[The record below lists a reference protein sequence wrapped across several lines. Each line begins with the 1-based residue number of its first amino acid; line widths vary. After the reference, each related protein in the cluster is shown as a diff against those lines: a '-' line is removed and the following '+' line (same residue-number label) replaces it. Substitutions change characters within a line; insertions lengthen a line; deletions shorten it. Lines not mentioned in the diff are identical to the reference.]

1 MKELERDLAIYS
13 GNIIRSL
20 RTSKGYTQKELGD
33 KIGVSNSAVA
43 NYEKG
48 YRAPLQDTLFRL
60 AEVFD
65 VSVNYFFPKGI
76 EAEKILSVY
85 SKLTPP
91 RQIKVYECA
100 ERQLEEQKQ
109 TVEVYG
115 QTAAGDPIEY
125 GDTYIEEK
133 EVSYIPNGAEV
144 ALIINGDSMEPDF
157 PNGSIVFYKKQPQ
170 VENGQ
175 IAIVEVDGGVTCKRI
190 KFDYENEKVILQ
202 SLNEVYED
210 QVFEDDDVKVLGL
223 VVQ

>member
-1 MKELERDLAIYS
+1 M
-13 GNIIRSL
+13 
-20 RTSKGYTQKELGD
+20 TSKIIFGEMVDYFRQQNSMTMEDLGNAMGKTKSTVSRWISGERYP
-33 KIGVSNSAVA
+33 KIEEV
-43 NYEKG
+43 EK
-48 YRAPLQDTLFRL
+48 L
-60 AEVFD
+60 AEIFSTDVETILFGANKPNFD
-65 VSVNYFFPKGI
+65 IIDVYNQL
-76 EAEKILSVY
+76 EKS
-85 SKLTPP
+85 
-91 RQIKVYECA
+91 RQLKVYNYA

-109 TVEVYG
+109 VVEIHG
-115 QTAAGDPIEY
+115 QTAAGEPIEY

-133 EVSYIPNGAEV
+133 EVSYVPNGAEV

-202 SLNEVYED
+202 SLNDEYED
-210 QVFEDDDVKVLGL
+210 QVFEDGEVEVLGL

>member
-1 MKELERDLAIYS
+1 MTKEKDLPKYI
-13 GNIIRSL
+13 GEKIRYYRKQL
-20 RTSKGYTQKELGD
+20 NLTQEELGR
-33 KIGVSNSAVA
+33 KINTGKSRIS
-43 NYEKG
+43 NYETG
-48 YRAPLQDTLFRL
+48 YRTPQQDDLFEL
-60 AEVFD
+60 AD
-65 VSVNYFFPKGI
+65 ALNISINDLFPPTTDGLDINRIYNQLHK
-76 EAEKILSVY
+76 ERK
-85 SKLTPP
+85 
-91 RQIKVYECA
+91 QKVYNYA

-109 TVEVYG
+109 VVEIHG
-115 QTAAGDPIEY
+115 QTAAGEPIEY

-133 EVSYIPNGAEV
+133 EVSYVPNGAEV